1 MTTDANS
8 LSFVIFVICQLRIRK
23 QSKTMTKKK
32 SRSIM
37 KMLSVHFLMVKVQ
50 TIAVQNVVQNA
61 VRKQDIWLVLQ
72 KKNLNQSPLYK
83 LYNRQKKV
91 GSLWCT
97 RLTRSTE
104 KLIPIIETDSK
115 TPCLIHSR
123 HSGSLIKVR
132 KTNPFSWEPKQMTRS
147 LNFLWMLLLRR
158 FDVIFEVGTV
168 VIR

>member
-1 MTTDANS
+1 
-8 LSFVIFVICQLRIRK
+8 
-23 QSKTMTKKK
+23 
-32 SRSIM
+32 M
-37 KMLSVHFLMVKVQ
+37 KMLSACFLMAKV
-50 TIAVQNVVQNA
+50 AVQKSDNWVE
-61 VRKQDIWLVLQ
+61 R
-72 KKNLNQSPLYK
+72 NLNQSPLYMLHPNSITVKKK
-83 LYNRQKKV
+83 L

-147 LNFLWMLLLRR
+147 NFL
-158 FDVIFEVGTV
+158 
-168 VIR
+168 

>member
-1 MTTDANS
+1 MNS
-8 LSFVIFVICQLRIRK
+8 ILRIRK
-23 QSKTMTKKK
+23 QSQTMTNKR

-37 KMLSVHFLMVKVQ
+37 KMLSACFLMAKVAVQ
-50 TIAVQNVVQNA
+50 TKILLDNWVE
-61 VRKQDIWLVLQ
+61 R
-72 KKNLNQSPLYK
+72 NLNQSTLHATLQ
-83 LYNRQKKV
+83 LYNRQKKL

-147 LNFLWMLLLRR
+147 NFLWMHLLRR

>member
-1 MTTDANS
+1 
-8 LSFVIFVICQLRIRK
+8 
-23 QSKTMTKKK
+23 
-32 SRSIM
+32 M
-37 KMLSVHFLMVKVQ
+37 KMLNTWFLSAKVL
-50 TIAVQNVVQNA
+50 TIAEY
-61 VRKQDIWLVLQ
+61 
-72 KKNLNQSPLYK
+72 LNQSPLYK
-83 LYNRQKKV
+83 HATPQLYNRQKKL

-147 LNFLWMLLLRR
+147 NFL
-158 FDVIFEVGTV
+158 
-168 VIR
+168 